1 MIATIQSW
9 TRKLVGRS
17 SPCLAVLAA
26 CAAVGCAAQP
36 AAPFDTLKNANTTL
50 LRLQNYEP
58 PQQQT
63 GVPGAPAI
71 PGIPPEIQQWA
82 QQAAPALQQLLPPG
96 LLPPGLLNANPLPTA
111 PQAQQQGFRFH
122 NRLVLGTAQVLDEE
136 LREDLAKLLGDEDN
150 FQLEHQP
157 CDYAELGM
165 GWVPQPN
172 MPPYEILISFSCN
185 NIRAA
190 QGFAWPHATGIGMKP
205 KLVQGLTQI
214 IQKLFPTTTVASPPM
229 STVPMAPAAP
239 PRAAAVPFLGS
250 PAVPP
255 AFATRSSLAL
265 L

>member
-1 MIATIQSW
+1 MA
-9 TRKLVGRS
+9 GA
-17 SPCLAVLAA
+17 CALAA
-26 CAAVGCAAQP
+26 SALGCASQP

-58 PQQQT
+58 PAQQAT
-63 GVPGAPAI
+63 IPGASGVAI

-96 LLPPGLLNANPLPTA
+96 LLPPGLLGGSAPLPA
-111 PQAQQQGFRFH
+111 SPQAQQQGFRFH
-122 NRLVLGTAQVLDEE
+122 NRLVLGTAQVLDQD
-136 LREDLAKLLGDEDN
+136 LREDLGKLLGDEEN

-165 GWVPQPN
+165 GWFAQPN

-185 NIRAA
+185 NIKAA

-205 KLVQGLTQI
+205 KLVEGLTQI
-214 IQKLFPTTTVASPPM
+214 IQKLFPTTTVASPPIGL
-229 STVPMAPAAP
+229 S
-239 PRAAAVPFLGS
+239 PR
-250 PAVPP
+250 
-255 AFATRSSLAL
+255 TNTLAL

>member
-1 MIATIQSW
+1 MRSTLDSW
-9 TRKLVGRS
+9 TTQLASRS
-17 SPCLAVLAA
+17 TTGAAPLRGALA
-26 CAAVGCAAQP
+26 CARLTGAALACVAALGCATTAP
-36 AAPFDTLKNANTTL
+36 PFDSIKNANTTL

-58 PQQQT
+58 PAAAPV
-63 GVPGAPAI
+63 GVGPGAAPII

-96 LLPPGLLNANPLPTA
+96 LLPPGLLGGAPLPPS

-122 NRLVLGTAQVLDEE
+122 NRLVLGTAQVMDKD
-136 LREDLAKLLGDEDN
+136 LREDLGKLLGDEDN

-165 GWVPQPN
+165 GWSPQPG

-205 KLVQGLTQI
+205 KLVEGLTQV
-214 IQKLFPTTTVASPPM
+214 IQKLFPTTTVASPPIG
-229 STVPMAPAAP
+229 SAQPAPIAW
-239 PRAAAVPFLGS
+239 L
-250 PAVPP
+250 
-255 AFATRSSLAL
+255 
-265 L
+265 

>member
-1 MIATIQSW
+1 MT
-9 TRKLVGRS
+9 GRAAQT
-17 SPCLAVLAA
+17 CAALACV
-26 CAAVGCAAQP
+26 AAVGCATTAP
-36 AAPFDTLKNANTTL
+36 PFDSIKNANTTL

-58 PQQQT
+58 PAAAPIGVAPG
-63 GVPGAPAI
+63 GVPVI

-96 LLPPGLLNANPLPTA
+96 LLPPGLLGGAAPLPPS

-122 NRLVLGTAQVLDEE
+122 NRLVLGTAQVMDKD
-136 LREDLAKLLGDEDN
+136 LREDLGKLLGDEDN

-165 GWVPQPN
+165 GWSPQPG

-205 KLVQGLTQI
+205 KLVEGLTQV
-214 IQKLFPTTTVASPPM
+214 IQKLFPTTTVASPPIGAAKP
-229 STVPMAPAAP
+229 VPVAW
-239 PRAAAVPFLGS
+239 L
-250 PAVPP
+250 
-255 AFATRSSLAL
+255 
-265 L
+265 

>member
-1 MIATIQSW
+1 MAG
-9 TRKLVGRS
+9 L
-17 SPCLAVLAA
+17 
-26 CAAVGCAAQP
+26 CALTASALGCASQP

-58 PQQQT
+58 PAQQAL
-63 GVPGAPAI
+63 PGAAGVPAI

-96 LLPPGLLNANPLPTA
+96 LLPPGLLGGAAPLPA
-111 PQAQQQGFRFH
+111 SPQAQQQGFRFH
-122 NRLVLGTAQVLDEE
+122 NRLVLGTAQVLDQD
-136 LREDLAKLLGDEDN
+136 LREDLGKLLGDEDN

-165 GWVPQPN
+165 GWFAQPN

-185 NIRAA
+185 NIKAA

-205 KLVQGLTQI
+205 KLVEGLTQI
-214 IQKLFPTTTVASPPM
+214 IQKLFPTTTVASPPIGL
-229 STVPMAPAAP
+229 S
-239 PRAAAVPFLGS
+239 PR
-250 PAVPP
+250 
-255 AFATRSSLAL
+255 TNTLAL

>member
-1 MIATIQSW
+1 MSVA
-9 TRKLVGRS
+9 LLAS
-17 SPCLAVLAA
+17 SAA
-26 CAAVGCAAQP
+26 IGCAAHP

-58 PQQQT
+58 QPT
-63 GVPGAPAI
+63 VSGAPGTPLI

-82 QQAAPALQQLLPPG
+82 TQAAPALQQLLPPG
-96 LLPPGLLNANPLPTA
+96 LLPPGLLGANPMPAA
-111 PQAQQQGFRFH
+111 PAAQQGFRFH
-122 NRLVLGTAQVLDEE
+122 NRLVLGTAQVMDGE
-136 LREDLAKLLGDEDN
+136 LREELGELLGDEDN

-165 GWVPQPN
+165 GWSPQPN

-205 KLVQGLTQI
+205 ELVQGLTQV
-214 IQKLFPTTTVASPPM
+214 IQKLFPTTTVQSPPVGI
-229 STVPMAPAAP
+229 SAP
-239 PRAAAVPFLGS
+239 PLVGSAVMPLLGS
-250 PAVPP
+250 AAHPP
-255 AFATRSSLAL
+255 VVL

>member
-1 MIATIQSW
+1 MT
-9 TRKLVGRS
+9 GRAAQT
-17 SPCLAVLAA
+17 CAALACV
-26 CAAVGCAAQP
+26 AAVGCATTAP
-36 AAPFDTLKNANTTL
+36 PFDSIKTANTTL

-58 PQQQT
+58 PAAAPI
-63 GVPGAPAI
+63 GAAPGAAPLI

-96 LLPPGLLNANPLPTA
+96 LLPPGLLGGAPLPPS

-122 NRLVLGTAQVLDEE
+122 NRLVLGTAQVMDAD
-136 LREDLAKLLGDEDN
+136 LREDLGKLLGDEDN

-165 GWVPQPN
+165 GWSPQPG

-205 KLVQGLTQI
+205 KLVEGLTQV
-214 IQKLFPTTTVASPPM
+214 IQKLFPTTTVASPPIG
-229 STVPMAPAAP
+229 TARPVPVAW
-239 PRAAAVPFLGS
+239 L
-250 PAVPP
+250 
-255 AFATRSSLAL
+255 
-265 L
+265 

>member
-1 MIATIQSW
+1 LT
-9 TRKLVGRS
+9 G
-17 SPCLAVLAA
+17 LAVLA
-26 CAAVGCAAQP
+26 CSAAFGCAHT
-36 AAPFDTLKNANTTL
+36 AAPFDTLKNANTTM

-58 PQQQT
+58 PAQQIGALP
-63 GVPGAPAI
+63 GVGTPLI
-71 PGIPPEIQQWA
+71 PGIPAEIQQWA

-96 LLPPGLLNANPLPTA
+96 LLPPGLLGGTSILPAA

-122 NRLVLGTAQVLDEE
+122 NRLVLGTAQVLDQD

-165 GWVPQPN
+165 GWAPQSN
-172 MPPYEILISFSCN
+172 MAPYEILISFSCN

-205 KLVQGLTQI
+205 KLVEGLTQV
-214 IQKLFPTTTVASPPM
+214 IQKLFPTTTVASPP
-229 STVPMAPAAP
+229 VGFGP
-239 PRAAAVPFLGS
+239 PNPI
-250 PAVPP
+250 
-255 AFATRSSLAL
+255 AL